1 MNNDNSKNIAM
12 IKNLILI
19 FVILFCFFAFPDLL
33 PLMSQAIL
41 PLFVG
46 FIIAYVI
53 NILCSFYEDRV
64 FKNAKK
70 KPRALSVILSILT
83 VVVVISLI
91 INLVIPQFISCI
103 KTFIQGAP
111 DALEQALKNPMV
123 NKLIGQDTTT
133 QLTDIDW
140 DSLLTQI
147 GGFLLTGIGNM
158 QSSGSS
164 TVSIITAELFGIVF
178 ALYFLMGKEKLLGSI
193 KRVSKHYLPEKHFD
207 SISHFLSVLNT
218 CSHKY
223 VVAQCTEA
231 VILGVLCALGMVVL
245 RMPYAAM
252 IGALVGLTSLV
263 PIVGAFIGAVVG
275 MFMVLTVSL
284 PQAIGFLVFFIVLQ
298 QIEGNLIYPRVVG
311 SSIGL
316 PGVLVLAAV
325 SVGGTLFGFV
335 GMILFVPLC
344 ATIYAL
350 VKEDLEKS
358 DSEKNSGNDS
368 EEISA
373 DNS

>member
-1 MNNDNSKNIAM
+1 MNNDNSKNLTI

-19 FVILFCFFAFPDLL
+19 FVILFSFYAFPNLL
-33 PLMSQAIL
+33 PLLSQALMPI
-41 PLFVG
+41 FVG
-46 FIIAYVI
+46 FVIAYVI
-53 NILCSFYEDRV
+53 NILCDFYENRV

-70 KPRALSVILSILT
+70 KPRVLSIVISILT
-83 VVVVISLI
+83 VIIVISLI

-111 DALEQALKNPMV
+111 AALKSALENPLV
-123 NKLIGQDTTT
+123 KQIFGKDTTSE
-133 QLTDIDW
+133 LSNINW
-140 DSLLTQI
+140 NSLISQI
-147 GGFLLTGIGNM
+147 GSFLANGLSSM
-158 QSSGSS
+158 KSSGSS
-164 TVSIITAELFGIVF
+164 PVSVITAELFGIVF
-178 ALYFLMGKEKLLGSI
+178 AIYFLSGKEKIIGSI
-193 KRVSKHYLPEKHFD
+193 KRLGKHYLPQTAYEK
-207 SISHFLSVLNT
+207 IGHFLSVLNT

-231 VILGVLCALGMVVL
+231 VILGVLCALGMFIL
-245 RMPYAAM
+245 RMPYSGM

-263 PIVGAFIGAVVG
+263 PIVGAFIGAFVG

-284 PQAIGFLVFFIVLQ
+284 PQAIGFLIFFVVLQ

-325 SVGGTLFGFV
+325 SIGGTLFGFA

-350 VKEDLEKS
+350 VKEELEKS
-358 DSEKNSGNDS
+358 Q
-368 EEISA
+368 IS
-373 DNS
+373 